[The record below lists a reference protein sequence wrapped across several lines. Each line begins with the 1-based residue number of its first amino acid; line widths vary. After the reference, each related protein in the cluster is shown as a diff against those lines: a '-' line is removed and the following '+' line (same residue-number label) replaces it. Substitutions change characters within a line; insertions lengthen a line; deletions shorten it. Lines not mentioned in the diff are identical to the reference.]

1 MSRTSRIRNM
11 IDADGVHLFSP
22 RLAEGGLSLT
32 VDGALKLHALRKMK
46 TPEGFNSSDL
56 TLHPGQGPAW
66 IVVDNDAEPFVKE
79 GRNVMHGFVLGCDS
93 WTRPGESVLIVNSAG
108 ELLAI
113 GRSQATSSE
122 MESFTKGIAV
132 KVREG
137 CP

>member
-1 MSRTSRIRNM
+1 MSCM
-11 IDADGVHLFSP
+11 D
-22 RLAEGGLSLT
+22 
-32 VDGALKLHALRKMK
+32 
-46 TPEGFNSSDL
+46 
-56 TLHPGQGPAW
+56 
-66 IVVDNDAEPFVKE
+66 
-79 GRNVMHGFVLGCDS
+79 VLGCDS

-113 GRSQATSSE
+113 GRSQATSDE